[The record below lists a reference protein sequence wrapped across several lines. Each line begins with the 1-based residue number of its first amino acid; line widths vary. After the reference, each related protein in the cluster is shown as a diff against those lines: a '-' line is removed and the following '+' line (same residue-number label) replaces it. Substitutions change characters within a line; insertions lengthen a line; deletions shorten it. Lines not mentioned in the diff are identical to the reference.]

1 MTFIDEPVAPDTV
14 VLSLPPRWVEVPLTS
29 EGLQDRVRTSVESLD
44 PAVADTVEFRRLLV
58 LLGRTVDAIDKVGAT
73 MLVAY
78 VDDAASGAD
87 ERGAAEEAEG
97 PYLVSALGWLVTRT
111 AADLGSSA
119 VRLAD
124 LMSAAEA
131 SPERPDRRQLEP
143 PRLVEMARVQA
154 VREVWLQRVDGVG
167 LDRPADV
174 LQCRYTTVIG
184 DGGGM
189 AALGFSTP
197 NVELADEMVTLF
209 GAIAATLDFVT
220 A

>member
-1 MTFIDEPVAPDTV
+1 MTFVDEPAAPDTV

-29 EGLQDRVRTSVESLD
+29 DGLQDRVRSSVESLD
-44 PAVADTVEFRRLLV
+44 PALADTIEFRRLLV

-78 VDDAASGAD
+78 VDDAANGA
-87 ERGAAEEAEG
+87 EESGAAEEVED

-111 AADLGSSA
+111 AADLRTTA

-124 LMSAAEA
+124 LTAAAEA
-131 SPERPDRRQLEP
+131 SPERPDRRPLEP
-143 PRLVEMARVQA
+143 PRLVDMTRGQA
-154 VREVWLQRVDGVG
+154 VREAWLQRVDGVG
-167 LDRPADV
+167 LDRPAEV
-174 LQCRYTTVIG
+174 LQCRYTMVIG
-184 DGGGM
+184 DGVGM

-197 NVELADEMVTLF
+197 NVELADEMVALF